1 METELVSVPRE
12 LLEVIMELEW
22 KGPLALT
29 AHMNLALIL
38 KQPQTA
44 LEYPSVDACRRIFKT
59 VPNDRAYALINEL
72 TYWHEQGR
80 YE

>member
-12 LLEVIMELEW
+12 LLEMIMELEW
-22 KGPLALT
+22 RGPLAIT
-29 AHMNLALIL
+29 AHMNLALVL
-38 KQPQTA
+38 KHPQTPM
-44 LEYPSVDACRRIFKT
+44 EDPSVDACRRIFKAI
-59 VPNDRAYALINEL
+59 PEDQAYALLNEL

>member
-1 METELVSVPRE
+1 METELVSVPRQ
-12 LLEVIMELEW
+12 LLKAIMELEW

-29 AHMNLALIL
+29 AHMNLALVL
-38 KQPQTA
+38 KQTQAPAEDPT
-44 LEYPSVDACRRIFKT
+44 VDACRRIFKT
-59 VPNDRAYALINEL
+59 VPKDQAYGLLNEL